1 MKITRIDTDM
11 NNTTKMKKA
20 KVKLKFKCLVTL
32 KTNIMCKNNINIM
45 NGMKTGKHTL
55 YSYRFK
61 NNKVKNA

>member
-1 MKITRIDTDM
+1 
-11 NNTTKMKKA
+11 MKKA